1 MMGVPNRLPYTP
13 PLEMVNVPP
22 AISSILMLPSRALR
36 PSSAIVWGLGAGWG
50 EGS

>member
-50 EGS
+50 VGS